1 MTLLANSRRKT
12 HLVRKQGSLRVSGRD
27 ANDEHISWA
36 TYCGNNGSMVHA
48 PSCWASWWRRRT
60 VGISWRNNHQS
71 RKINKYYNMTTMIPL
86 KDSNFKPGIFKDL
99 TFYSSHYSLLFS
111 SVQEPLEMK
120 DFTWTH
126 TNSPA
131 PRLQTVLKP
140 WNLHICKGGWKARA
154 QGKWGKAQR
163 YKHSFY
169 CVPNGGSMWKME
181 NKTFRLNKRNNTQ
194 FISCEEKNFRMP

>member
-1 MTLLANSRRKT
+1 MIKTQLLRNLIKGAVIESNDFTFWLSGKT
-12 HLVRKQGSLRVSGRD
+12 HLVRKQGSLWVSGRD

-48 PSCWASWWRRRT
+48 PSCCASWWRRRN

-71 RKINKYYNMTTMIPL
+71 RKINKYYNMTTTISL

-120 DFTWTH
+120 DKLPSASAPDSAEAMKFAH
-126 TNSPA
+126 LQRRLEGKSPGQVRENSE
-131 PRLQTVLKP
+131 V
-140 WNLHICKGGWKARA
+140 
-154 QGKWGKAQR
+154 
-163 YKHSFY
+163 
-169 CVPNGGSMWKME
+169 
-181 NKTFRLNKRNNTQ
+181 
-194 FISCEEKNFRMP
+194 